1 MLQRIQS
8 IWLLLAGAFTATTFR
23 FPFYAGSYQI
33 PGSGPVVPPMPMEL
47 NAQTALLYTILTA
60 IICGLAFVTI
70 FLYGNRK
77 LQLRFSIFGLLLS
90 LGLLA
95 LYFVKMTG
103 FVSGTMALSSI
114 FYFAVPLCFFLAIR
128 GVVRDEKLIR
138 SMDRLR

>member
-8 IWLLLAGAFTATTFR
+8 VWLLLAGAFAATTFR
-23 FPFYAGSYQI
+23 FPFY
-33 PGSGPVVPPMPMEL
+33 SGTRKLLPNDQMIASPEL
-47 NAQTALLYTILTA
+47 NAQASIWLTVLTA

-77 LQLRFSIFGLLLS
+77 LQLRFTIIDLFLS

-95 LYFVKMTG
+95 LYFLKLSDFT
-103 FVSGTMALSSI
+103 SGVLALSCV
-114 FYFAVPLCFFLAIR
+114 FYFAVPVCFFLAIR
-128 GVVRDEKLIR
+128 GIIRDNRLIR